1 MASAEFSISLQNRGA
16 LARPENLV
24 ALAERADT
32 LGYDALWVTDH
43 VVLPMRSAARYPY
56 SATGQFVIDPMGDY
70 LEPLAALSFLAA
82 RTRRI
87 RVGTSVLV
95 VPLRHPLL
103 AAKSLATIDVL
114 SGGRLIVGV
123 GSGWLAEEFE
133 VLGVPF
139 PDRSAR
145 SDEYLRAFKEAWT
158 SPAPRFEGRYVRFAD
173 VGVQPK
179 PVQKP
184 HPPIWVGGHG
194 PRVLAR
200 VAELGDGWKPMVLRP
215 PGFFAPDALAVEVRK
230 LHGLLDA
237 RGRPPESVVVAVKI
251 PVWLGDRRS
260 GPREPM
266 HGSSAE
272 VAEDLRRYRAVGVSH
287 FILDWI
293 TKDPGEMAET
303 LDRFA
308 REVRPAVA

>member
-1 MASAEFSISLQNRGA
+1 M
-16 LARPENLV
+16 
-24 ALAERADT
+24 
-32 LGYDALWVTDH
+32 
-43 VVLPMRSAARYPY
+43 LPMRSSARYPY

-114 SGGRLIVGV
+114 SGGRLGVDFGV

-133 VLGVPF
+133 VLGVPVS
-139 PDRSAR
+139 RIAR
-145 SDEYLRAFKEAWT
+145 PGSDEYLRAFKEAGT
-158 SPAPRFEGRYVRFAD
+158 EARRRVSRADSSTRND
-173 VGVQPK
+173 VGGYQPK

-184 HPPIWVGGHG
+184 HPPIWIGGHG

-200 VAELGDGWKPMVLRP
+200 VARLGDGWKPMVLRP
-215 PGFFAPDALAVEVRK
+215 PGFFEPDALAVEIGK
-230 LHGLLDA
+230 LHDLLA
-237 RGRPPESVVVAVKI
+237 KRGRSPESVVVAVKI
-251 PVWLGDRRS
+251 PVWLGDRKS

-266 HGSSAE
+266 HGSPAE
-272 VAEDLRRYRAVGVSH
+272 VADDLRRYRMVGVRH